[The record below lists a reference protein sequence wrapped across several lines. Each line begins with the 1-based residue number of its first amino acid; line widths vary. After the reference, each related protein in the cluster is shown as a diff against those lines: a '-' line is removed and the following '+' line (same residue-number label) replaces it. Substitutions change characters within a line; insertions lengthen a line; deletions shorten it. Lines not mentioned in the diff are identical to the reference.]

1 MLCWDWS
8 WESPSRKRST
18 GSWMPWEHEAA
29 SGVVAAR
36 LRFPQRD
43 QTGPAPPPAA
53 SLHRTTMT
61 AEHPGSVPE
70 AGHTLI
76 LYDGVCG
83 LCNRLVAFLLRHDKR
98 DRFRF
103 VPLQSDLA
111 HTMLRRYGLSTHDF
125 DTVVVVADFDGGSAR
140 VLTRADAVLWCVRQL
155 GGVARLF
162 AVVGVFLPCMR
173 EAAYR
178 LIARCR
184 YRIFGKSDT
193 CTLPNPRDRHKF
205 LA

>member
-1 MLCWDWS
+1 L
-8 WESPSRKRST
+8 
-18 GSWMPWEHEAA
+18 AA
-29 SGVVAAR
+29 SELLGYG
-36 LRFPQRD
+36 LRPNP
-43 QTGPAPPPAA
+43 TYNYNYNTYKA
-53 SLHRTTMT
+53 SR
-61 AEHPGSVPE
+61 V
-70 AGHTLI
+70 
-76 LYDGVCG
+76 
-83 LCNRLVAFLLRHDKR
+83 NRKALSKR

-193 CTLPNPRDRHKF
+193 CPLPNPRDRHKF